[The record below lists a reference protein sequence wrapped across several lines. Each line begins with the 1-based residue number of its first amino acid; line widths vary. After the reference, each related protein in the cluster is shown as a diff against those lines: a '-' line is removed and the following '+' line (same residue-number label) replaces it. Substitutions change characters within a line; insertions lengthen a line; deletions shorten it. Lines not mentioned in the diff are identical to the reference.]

1 MGLVGEVEAVL
12 KEFRGVFRREAAFS
26 WFVVIAWAFMLR
38 LEARGIT
45 SLVRCL
51 GLAPAEYHNLLHF
64 FHSTAF
70 RVQALCARWSEI
82 VTQSTPPVRLAGLPL
97 FVVDGIK
104 VGKAGYQM
112 PGVKLL
118 HQESTTNTKPE
129 YIMGHFWG
137 AISALVTAGPHVFA
151 LPLRLQIQDGL
162 KRSPSEKATLID
174 KMHVLV
180 AQLIPAGAIVVA
192 DAYYSAQGFLRAL
205 LAANLHFIGRVRS
218 TTVAYEPPPPPRGPR
233 RRGRPRVRG
242 PRVKLTE
249 LFDRPGRFHPASVE
263 LYGSLKD
270 IRYLC
275 RDLLWHGLF
284 VRFVLSIY
292 PDGAHRILVST
303 NRMLSPEAILFAYG
317 LRFKIEVSFKA
328 LVESI
333 CGFCYH
339 FWLQGMPK
347 IRRGAGNQYL
357 HRAGEEYR
365 RQVARKLEA
374 YERFVNISAIALG
387 ILQLLA
393 IRYPDRIWHRFP
405 LWLRTYPKHGCPS
418 ENVVRLTLQH
428 ELHRISLTSRRSLL
442 LAQILDQKKRAARG
456 ADHPLRMAA

>member
-1 MGLVGEVEAVL
+1 MGLVGEVDAVL
-12 KEFRGVFRREAAFS
+12 QEFRGVFRREAAFH

-38 LEARGIT
+38 MEAFGIT
-45 SLVRCL
+45 SVIRCL
-51 GLAPAEYHNLLHF
+51 GLAAAEYHNLLHF

-70 RVQALCARWSEI
+70 HVPALCTRWTEI
-82 VTQSTPPVRLAGLPL
+82 VEHSTPPVRLEGLPL

-104 VGKAGYQM
+104 VGKAGYKM

-118 HQESTTNTKPE
+118 HQESTDNTKPE

-137 AISALVTAGPHVFA
+137 ALGALVTAGPHVFA

-162 KRSPSEKATLID
+162 KRSPSEQATLID
-174 KMHVLV
+174 KMHGL
-180 AQLIPAGAIVVA
+180 ATQLLPAGALVVA
-192 DAYYSAQGFLRAL
+192 DAYYSAEGFLRAL

-218 TTVAYEPPPPPRGPR
+218 TTVAYEQPPQPRGPR
-233 RRGRPRVRG
+233 PRGRPRVRG
-242 PRVKLTE
+242 ARRKLKE
-249 LFDRPGRFHPASVE
+249 LFDRPDLFRPAAVE
-263 LYGSLKD
+263 LYGGLKD

-292 PDGAHRILVST
+292 PDGAQRIFVST
-303 NRMLSPEAILFAYG
+303 HRRLSPEAILFAYG

-328 LVESI
+328 LVETL

-339 FWLQGMPK
+339 FWLKAMPK
-347 IRRGAGNQYL
+347 RRRGSGNQYL
-357 HRAGEEYR
+357 HRAGEDYR

-387 ILQLLA
+387 ILQVLA
-393 IRYPDRIWHRFP
+393 IRYPERIWHRFP
-405 LWLRTYPKHGCPS
+405 LWLRTYPEHGWPS
-418 ENVVRLTLQH
+418 ENVVRLTLHQ
-428 ELHRISLTSRRSLL
+428 ELHRISVTSRRSLL
-442 LAQILDQKKRAARG
+442 LAKLLAQKKRVARG
-456 ADHPLRMAA
+456 ADHPLRVAA

>member
-1 MGLVGEVEAVL
+1 MGLVGEVEGVL

-38 LEARGIT
+38 LEAAGIT
-45 SLVRCL
+45 SVVRCL
-51 GLAPAEYHNLLHF
+51 GLAAAEYHNLLHF

-70 RVQALCARWSEI
+70 HVHALCARWTEI
-82 VTQSTPPVRLAGLPL
+82 VQHSTQPVCLAGLPL

-104 VGKAGYQM
+104 VGKAGDKM

-118 HQESTTNTKPE
+118 HQESTDNSKPE

-137 AISALVTAGPHVFA
+137 ALSALVTAGPHVFA

-162 KRSPSEKATLID
+162 KRSPSEKATLVD
-174 KMHVLV
+174 KMHGLV
-180 AQLIPAGAIVVA
+180 TQLLPAGALVVA
-192 DAYYSAQGFLRAL
+192 DAYYSAEGFLRAL
-205 LAANLHFIGRVRS
+205 LAAHLHFIGRVRS
-218 TTVAYEPPPPPRGPR
+218 TTVAYELPPPRGPR

-242 PRVKLTE
+242 ARVKLTE
-249 LFDRPGRFHPASVE
+249 LFDRPDLFRPACVE
-263 LYGSLKD
+263 LYGDLKD

-303 NRMLSPEAILFAYG
+303 NTMLSPEGILYAYG

-328 LVESI
+328 LVEI
-333 CGFCYH
+333 VCGFCYH
-339 FWLQGMPK
+339 FWLKVMPK
-347 IRRGAGNQYL
+347 RRRGCGNQYL
-357 HRAGEEYR
+357 HRAGEDYR

-393 IRYPDRIWHRFP
+393 LRSPERIWHRFP
-405 LWLRTYPKHGCPS
+405 LWLRTYPEHGCPS

-428 ELHRISLTSRRSLL
+428 ELHRISLTSRRGLL
-442 LAQILDQKKRAARG
+442 LAKILAQKQRAARG

>member
-1 MGLVGEVEAVL
+1 
-12 KEFRGVFRREAAFS
+12 
-26 WFVVIAWAFMLR
+26 
-38 LEARGIT
+38 
-45 SLVRCL
+45 
-51 GLAPAEYHNLLHF
+51 
-64 FHSTAF
+64 
-70 RVQALCARWSEI
+70 
-82 VTQSTPPVRLAGLPL
+82 
-97 FVVDGIK
+97 
-104 VGKAGYQM
+104 M

-180 AQLIPAGAIVVA
+180 TQLVPAGAIVVA

-242 PRVKLTE
+242 ARVKLTE
-249 LFDRPGRFHPASVE
+249 LFDRPGRFRPASVE
-263 LYGSLKD
+263 LYGGLKD
-270 IRYLC
+270 IRYLW
-275 RDLLWHGLF
+275 RDLLWHGLC

-292 PDGAHRILVST
+292 PDGAQRILVST

-328 LVESI
+328 LVESV
-333 CGFCYH
+333 CGFGYH
-339 FWLQGMPK
+339 FWLKVMPK
-347 IRRGAGNQYL
+347 SRRGAGNQYL

-393 IRYPDRIWHRFP
+393 IRSPARIWHRFP
-405 LWLRTYPKHGCPS
+405 LWLRTYPEHDCPS

-442 LAQILDQKKRAARG
+442 LAKILDQKKRAPRG

>member
-38 LEARGIT
+38 LEAAGIT
-45 SLVRCL
+45 SVVRCL
-51 GLAPAEYHNLLHF
+51 GLASAEYHNLLHF

-70 RVQALCARWSEI
+70 HVHALCARWTEI
-82 VTQSTPPVRLAGLPL
+82 VQHSTQPVCLAGLPV

-104 VGKAGYQM
+104 VGKAGHKM

-118 HQESTTNTKPE
+118 HQESTDNSKPA

-137 AISALVTAGPHVFA
+137 ALSALVTAGPHVFA

-174 KMHVLV
+174 KMHGLV
-180 AQLIPAGAIVVA
+180 TQLLPAGALVVA
-192 DAYYSAQGFLRAL
+192 DAYYSAEGFLRAL
-205 LAANLHFIGRVRS
+205 LAAHLHFIGRVRS
-218 TTVAYEPPPPPRGPR
+218 TTVAYELPPPRGPR

-242 PRVKLTE
+242 ARVKLTE
-249 LFDRPGRFHPASVE
+249 LFDRPDLFRPACVE
-263 LYGSLKD
+263 LYGDLKD

-303 NRMLSPEAILFAYG
+303 NTMLSPEGILYAYG

-328 LVESI
+328 LVEI
-333 CGFCYH
+333 VCGFCYH
-339 FWLQGMPK
+339 FWLKVMPK
-347 IRRGAGNQYL
+347 RRRGCGNQYL
-357 HRAGEEYR
+357 HRAGEDYR

-393 IRYPDRIWHRFP
+393 LRYPERIWHRFP
-405 LWLRTYPKHGCPS
+405 LWLRTYPEHGCPS

-428 ELHRISLTSRRSLL
+428 ELHRISLTSRRGLL
-442 LAQILDQKKRAARG
+442 LAKILNQKQRAARG

>member
-1 MGLVGEVEAVL
+1 VAEVEAVL
-12 KEFRGVFRREAAFS
+12 EEFRCVFRREAAFH

-38 LEARGIT
+38 LEAFGIT
-45 SLVRCL
+45 SVVRCL
-51 GLAPAEYHNLLHF
+51 GLASAEYHNLLHF

-70 RVQALCARWSEI
+70 HVHALCTRWTEI
-82 VTQSTPPVRLAGLPL
+82 VQHSTQPVRIEGLPL

-104 VGKAGYQM
+104 VGKAGHKM

-137 AISALVTAGPHVFA
+137 ALSALVTAGPHVFA

-174 KMHVLV
+174 KMHGLV
-180 AQLIPAGAIVVA
+180 TQLLPAGGLVVA

-205 LAANLHFIGRVRS
+205 LVANLHFIGRVRS
-218 TTVAYEPPPPPRGPR
+218 TTVAYEPPAKRNGPR
-233 RRGRPRVRG
+233 PRGRPRVRG
-242 PRVKLTE
+242 ARVKLEE
-249 LFDRPGRFHPASVE
+249 LFARPALFRPASVE
-263 LYGSLKD
+263 LYGSLKE

-303 NRMLSPEAILFAYG
+303 HRSLSPEAILFAYG

-328 LVESI
+328 LVEI
-333 CGFCYH
+333 VCGFCYH
-339 FWLQGMPK
+339 FWLKVMPK
-347 IRRGAGNQYL
+347 TRRGSGNQYL
-357 HRAGEEYR
+357 HRAGE
-365 RQVARKLEA
+365 
-374 YERFVNISAIALG
+374 
-387 ILQLLA
+387 
-393 IRYPDRIWHRFP
+393 D
-405 LWLRTYPKHGCPS
+405 
-418 ENVVRLTLQH
+418 
-428 ELHRISLTSRRSLL
+428 
-442 LAQILDQKKRAARG
+442 
-456 ADHPLRMAA
+456 

>member
-1 MGLVGEVEAVL
+1 MGLVGEVEGVL

-38 LEARGIT
+38 LEAAGIT
-45 SLVRCL
+45 SVVRCL
-51 GLAPAEYHNLLHF
+51 GLAAAEYHNLLHF

-70 RVQALCARWSEI
+70 HVHALCARWTEI
-82 VTQSTPPVRLAGLPL
+82 VQHSTQPVCLAGLPL

-104 VGKAGYQM
+104 VGKAGDKM

-118 HQESTTNTKPE
+118 HQESTDNSKPE

-137 AISALVTAGPHVFA
+137 ALSALVTAGPHVFA

-174 KMHVLV
+174 KMHGLV
-180 AQLIPAGAIVVA
+180 TQLLPAGALVVA
-192 DAYYSAQGFLRAL
+192 DAYYSAEGFLRAL
-205 LAANLHFIGRVRS
+205 LAAHLHFIGRVRS
-218 TTVAYEPPPPPRGPR
+218 TTVAYELPPPRGPR

-242 PRVKLTE
+242 ARVKLTE
-249 LFDRPGRFHPASVE
+249 LFDRPDLFRPACVE
-263 LYGSLKD
+263 LYGDLKD

-328 LVESI
+328 LVEI
-333 CGFCYH
+333 VCGFCYH
-339 FWLQGMPK
+339 FWLKVMPK
-347 IRRGAGNQYL
+347 RRRGCGNQYL
-357 HRAGEEYR
+357 HRAGEDYR

-393 IRYPDRIWHRFP
+393 
-405 LWLRTYPKHGCPS
+405 
-418 ENVVRLTLQH
+418 
-428 ELHRISLTSRRSLL
+428 LL
-442 LAQILDQKKRAARG
+442 LGEHGVDTLARVEGTLEHRLVRVAHRLVALARG
-456 ADHPLRMAA
+456 GVRIAGSLGPEKLIALLMHLAH

>member
-1 MGLVGEVEAVL
+1 MGLVGEVEGVL

-38 LEARGIT
+38 LEAAGIT
-45 SLVRCL
+45 SVVRCL
-51 GLAPAEYHNLLHF
+51 GLAAAEYHNLLHF

-70 RVQALCARWSEI
+70 HVHALCARWTEI
-82 VTQSTPPVRLAGLPL
+82 VQHSTQPVCLAGLPL

-104 VGKAGYQM
+104 VGKAGDKM

-118 HQESTTNTKPE
+118 HQESTDNSKPE

-137 AISALVTAGPHVFA
+137 ALSALVTAGPHVFA

-174 KMHVLV
+174 KMHGLV
-180 AQLIPAGAIVVA
+180 TQLLPAGALVVA
-192 DAYYSAQGFLRAL
+192 DAYYSAEGFLRAL
-205 LAANLHFIGRVRS
+205 LAAHLHFIGRVRS
-218 TTVAYEPPPPPRGPR
+218 TTVAYELPPPRGPR

-242 PRVKLTE
+242 ARVKLTE
-249 LFDRPGRFHPASVE
+249 LFDRPDLFRPACVE
-263 LYGSLKD
+263 LYGDLKD

-303 NRMLSPEAILFAYG
+303 NTMLSPEGILYAYG

-328 LVESI
+328 LVEI
-333 CGFCYH
+333 VCGFCYH
-339 FWLQGMPK
+339 FWLRVMPK
-347 IRRGAGNQYL
+347 RRRGCGTQYL
-357 HRAGEEYR
+357 HRAGEDYR

-393 IRYPDRIWHRFP
+393 LRYPERIWHRFP
-405 LWLRTYPKHGCPS
+405 LWLRTYPEHGCPS

-428 ELHRISLTSRRSLL
+428 ELHRISLTSRRGLL
-442 LAQILDQKKRAARG
+442 LAKILDQKQRAARG